1 MLSAGIFKLLLI
13 LEDCEPP
20 MFIMTYRF
28 TNNMMPFDTMC
39 DSGEIGTKHL
49 SSLGGGKLAVWGM
62 EEVV

>member
-20 MFIMTYRF
+20 MFMTHQF